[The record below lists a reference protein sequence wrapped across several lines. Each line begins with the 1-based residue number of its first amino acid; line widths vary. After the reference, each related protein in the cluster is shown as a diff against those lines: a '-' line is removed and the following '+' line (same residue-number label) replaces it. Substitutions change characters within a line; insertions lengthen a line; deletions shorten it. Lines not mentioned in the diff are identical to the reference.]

1 MARFCLLLILVL
13 SLEARSDSYSSCSA
27 LNAYPPLLI
36 PSFYGDFPFVVIIP
50 GPIQLSNTPLLP
62 FPMMTFAIWAP
73 FPTITPGYQ
82 PIAPFSAMVPR
93 TEIRKI
99 ESTVSKET
107 RHYSATSHS
116 QTGFP
121 IKKSRKNHK
130 SRKSARRHRLI

>member
-1 MARFCLLLILVL
+1 
-13 SLEARSDSYSSCSA
+13 
-27 LNAYPPLLI
+27 
-36 PSFYGDFPFVVIIP
+36 
-50 GPIQLSNTPLLP
+50 
-62 FPMMTFAIWAP
+62 MTFAILAP

-82 PIAPFSAMVPR
+82 PIAPFSTMIPR

-130 SRKSARRHRLI
+130 NRKTARKHRMI